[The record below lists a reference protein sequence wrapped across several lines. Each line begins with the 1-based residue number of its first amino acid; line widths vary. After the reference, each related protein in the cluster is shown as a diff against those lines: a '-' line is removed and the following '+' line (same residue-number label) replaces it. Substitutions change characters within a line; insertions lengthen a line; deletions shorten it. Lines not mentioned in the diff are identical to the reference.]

1 MRLFGKKESKEL
13 VIYTMKGCD
22 YCDKVREALTE
33 KNIEFVEKLTNEWQE
48 EWDKIIGL
56 TNIPTTPTIYYKN
69 SYFMPGRDFSN
80 PQHLLNILKNFKN
93 SEFSESRQ
101 ALEQIKTLNYNMST
115 AFGRLD
121 QLLRQI
127 EKNYRELFEDEE
139 TKTE

>member
-1 MRLFGKKESKEL
+1 METCSYCKSIKKELNEN
-13 VIYTMKGCD
+13 
-22 YCDKVREALTE
+22 
-33 KNIEFVEKLTNEWQE
+33 NIEFVEKLTNEWQE

>member
-1 MRLFGKKESKEL
+1 METCSYCKSIKKELNEN
-13 VIYTMKGCD
+13 
-22 YCDKVREALTE
+22 
-33 KNIEFVEKLTNEWQE
+33 NIEFVEKLTNEWQE

-127 EKNYRELFEDEE
+127 ETKLNKEDEYKS
-139 TKTE
+139 TN

>member
-1 MRLFGKKESKEL
+1 METCSYCKSIKKELNEN
-13 VIYTMKGCD
+13 
-22 YCDKVREALTE
+22 
-33 KNIEFVEKLTNEWQE
+33 NIEFVEKLTNEWQE
-48 EWDKIIGL
+48 EWDKLIGL